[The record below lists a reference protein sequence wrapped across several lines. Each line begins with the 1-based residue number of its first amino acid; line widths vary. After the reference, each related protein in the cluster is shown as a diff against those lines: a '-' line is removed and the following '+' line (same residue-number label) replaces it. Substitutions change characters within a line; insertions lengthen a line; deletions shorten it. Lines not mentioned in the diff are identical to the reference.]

1 MLLVQRSRPRRFRS
15 CRSFLPPFLE
25 TDRLE
30 SRTLLSSIAV
40 IQWSMAPQIAPDPA
54 HGNAP
59 DLPNTPEYV
68 NPPGGYNVLLDASH
82 SVGIL
87 PGTTFSW
94 TVTNPGGQATSL
106 SGEHPNINLPQAT
119 YSVRLTATG
128 LSGKS
133 RPVSTSTKV
142 QVKDVL
148 IVSIGDSY
156 ASGEGNPVVPS
167 ATAPQWAYSPDPAM
181 NTENAD
187 AHRSTIAGAA
197 QFALQLQQSN
207 PHEAVTFVSVA
218 ASGASIPDGI
228 LGPMPSIGDPTFML
242 PAQISELEQ
251 IIGSRHIDVLTVT
264 VGGDDIGFTPIIQNL
279 ISNTYS
285 GTPTLQAIQSQF
297 DTALGQLP
305 AHYAALDQAIQTLA
319 PSQVLITQY
328 PDITRNQK
336 GQPATIFDGLILII
350 SKADDQFAAE
360 QIIPPLNAA
369 IASAASTYNWT
380 LVTGLTTD
388 FRTHGYPSTSSWI
401 RSVPASLA
409 MEGSVDGSF
418 HPNAL
423 GHLDIAR
430 HLLAAYK
437 TNLRKL
443 G

>member
-1 MLLVQRSRPRRFRS
+1 
-15 CRSFLPPFLE
+15 
-25 TDRLE
+25 
-30 SRTLLSSIAV
+30 
-40 IQWSMAPQIAPDPA
+40 
-54 HGNAP
+54 
-59 DLPNTPEYV
+59 
-68 NPPGGYNVLLDASH
+68 
-82 SVGIL
+82 
-87 PGTTFSW
+87 
-94 TVTNPGGQATSL
+94 
-106 SGEHPNINLPQAT
+106 
-119 YSVRLTATG
+119 
-128 LSGKS
+128 
-133 RPVSTSTKV
+133 
-142 QVKDVL
+142 
-148 IVSIGDSY
+148 
-156 ASGEGNPVVPS
+156 
-167 ATAPQWAYSPDPAM
+167 M